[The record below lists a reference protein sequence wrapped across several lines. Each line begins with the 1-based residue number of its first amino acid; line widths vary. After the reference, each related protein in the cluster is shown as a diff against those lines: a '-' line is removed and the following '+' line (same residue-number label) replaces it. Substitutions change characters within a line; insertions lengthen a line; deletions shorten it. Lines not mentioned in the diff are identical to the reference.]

1 MNKEKKQVWKGKFL
15 TIAVGQAVSL
25 IGSSAVQFALIWW
38 LSSETGSPMMLAFSG
53 LMAFLPQMLLGP
65 FAGVWVDRLKRK
77 TVVITADLF
86 MGLVA
91 LAFAASFFGGAP
103 PFWSACVVLGI
114 RAVGNVF
121 HTPAIQA
128 IVPMLAP
135 KEELVRANG
144 WSQFLQSGAFMLGPV
159 LGALMYGALPMPFI
173 LLTDFAGAL
182 VASITVAAVKIPELQ
197 RETVQKP
204 RFFQEMRAGAS
215 ALWQDKRLCVLVAAT
230 FLCMIFF
237 NPIASYYPLMTSGY
251 FRASAIYGS
260 VVEVLYAL
268 GMMAAAL
275 IAGLFTKVKDK
286 ILLAYVGLLGIGVSA
301 GVCGIL
307 PPDRWA
313 FWIFAG
319 CCMLIGGSANF
330 YNIPMMAYIQG
341 TIPPQTQG
349 RVFSLL
355 GSLWSA
361 TMPIGLLFSGPIAE
375 KEGVSFW
382 FLLTG
387 IFITVFTVAG
397 WLFGRNMKP
406 KEETGAK

>member
-1 MNKEKKQVWKGKFL
+1 M
-15 TIAVGQAVSL
+15 TIAAGQAVSL

-86 MGLVA
+86 MGFVA
-91 LAFAASFFGGAP
+91 LAFAASFLGGPP

-159 LGALMYGALPMPFI
+159 LGALMYGVLPMPVI

-182 VASITVAAVKIPELQ
+182 VASAAVAVVKIPEIQ
-197 RETVQKP
+197 REAAQKP
-204 RFFQEMRAGAS
+204 RFWREMREGAS

-230 FLCMIFF
+230 FLCMIFI

-313 FWIFAG
+313 FWIFAF
-319 CCMLIGGSANF
+319 CCMLIGASANF

-341 TIPPQTQG
+341 SVSPQTQG

-355 GSLWSA
+355 ESLWSA
-361 TMPIGLLFSGPIAE
+361 TMPVGLLFSGPIAE

-387 IFITVFTVAG
+387 IFITAFTAAG
-397 WLFGRNMKP
+397 WLIGRKIP
-406 KEETGAK
+406 QKKETAEK

>member
-1 MNKEKKQVWKGKFL
+1 M
-15 TIAVGQAVSL
+15 TIAAGQAVSL

-86 MGLVA
+86 MGFVA
-91 LAFAASFFGGAP
+91 LAFAASFLGGPP

-114 RAVGNVF
+114 RAVGDVF

-159 LGALMYGALPMPFI
+159 LGALMYGVLPMPVI

-182 VASITVAAVKIPELQ
+182 VASAAVAVVKIPEIQ
-197 RETVQKP
+197 REAAQKP
-204 RFFQEMRAGAS
+204 RFWREMREGAS

-260 VVEVLYAL
+260 VVEVLYAM

-313 FWIFAG
+313 FWIFAF
-319 CCMLIGGSANF
+319 CCMLIGASANF

-341 TIPPQTQG
+341 TVSPQTQG

-361 TMPIGLLFSGPIAE
+361 TMPVGLLFSGPIAE

-387 IFITVFTVAG
+387 IFITAFTAAG
-397 WLFGRNMKP
+397 WLIGRKIP
-406 KEETGAK
+406 QKKETAEK